1 MTRLFA
7 AIVLVL
13 AFATAASAWYR
24 HSDGYYYNSYAY
36 NAQPYTL
43 GSYHAGYWSCGIY
56 YPGYY
61 DYVPYYAPT
70 AYVAPAAPSLE
81 DNIGAALKIKATY
94 EGKATLLRAAGL
106 TLTKEELFAYS
117 PMGQVGPYGPYSAN
131 YYRTVTPVS
140 ASTVNAQASIFGD
153 AFNLR
158 ELGLLEAQSV
168 ERADNFASKRHSL
181 FSSNITLATSGAVEV
196 AKIQAKGQAA
206 VAFLNALNNPGVVTT
221 TGITYSGSIG
231 QYPQIN
237 TSGATTA
244 TKQDILK
251 AWVAAA
257 RADGCTACHLRAALP
272 AGATVAGGFD
282 LDDYPA
288 MSQAERERRVYPRID
303 PSAADNFRMPRKQR
317 LTADG
322 KVDAND
328 VKGVPGTPMSPQNL
342 SLWQIVSVPAE
353 SLRAPAVETK

>member
-13 AFATAASAWYR
+13 AFATAASANWYLY
-24 HSDGYYYNSYAY
+24 SDGYYYYGNGNQAY
-36 NAQPYTL
+36 TR
-43 GSYHAGYWSCGIY
+43 SSTYHNGYWSCGIY

-61 DYVPYYAPT
+61 SYSYSAYHPAAA
-70 AYVAPAAPSLE
+70 AYVAPDFDTQLLAIAKLKVTEDAKVAKLAAV
-81 DNIGAALKIKATY
+81 GVV
-94 EGKATLLRAAGL
+94 
-106 TLTKEELFAYS
+106 LTKDEFRAFNAQV
-117 PMGQVGPYGPYSAN
+117 GQIGPYGPYSAN

-140 ASTVNAQASIFGD
+140 AYTVNAQASIFGD

-168 ERADNFASKRHSL
+168 ERADGFAAKRHSL

-206 VAFLNALNNPGVVTT
+206 VAFLNSLNNPGVVTT

-237 TSGATTA
+237 TSGATVA

-257 RADGCTACHLRAALP
+257 RADGCTTCHLRANLP
-272 AGATVAGGFD
+272 AGVQVAGGFD

-288 MSQAERERRVYPRID
+288 MSQAEREKRVYPRID
-303 PSAADNFRMPRKQR
+303 PSAADNFRMPRKQA
-317 LTADG
+317 TPS
-322 KVDAND
+322 D
-328 VKGVPGTPMSPQNL
+328 VKGIPGTPMSPQNL

-353 SLRAPAVETK
+353 ALKAPAVEVK

>member
-36 NAQPYTL
+36 NAQPYTQ
-43 GSYHAGYWSCGIY
+43 GQYHPGYWSCGVY
-56 YPGYY
+56 YYGYY

-70 AYVAPAAPSLE
+70 TTYTAPDFDTQLLAIAKLKVTEDAKVAKLAAV
-81 DNIGAALKIKATY
+81 GVV
-94 EGKATLLRAAGL
+94 
-106 TLTKEELFAYS
+106 LTKDEFRAFNAQV
-117 PMGQVGPYGPYSAN
+117 GQVGPYGPYSAN

-140 ASTVNAQASIFGD
+140 AYTVNAQASIFGD

-237 TSGATTA
+237 TSGATVA

-257 RADGCTACHLRAALP
+257 RADNCTACHLGSSP
-272 AGATVAGGFD
+272 AGGFN

-288 MSQAERERRVYPRID
+288 MSQAEREKRVYPRID
-303 PSAADNFRMPRKQR
+303 PSAADNFRMPRKQA
-317 LTADG
+317 T
-322 KVDAND
+322 AND
-328 VKGVPGTPMSPQNL
+328 VKGVPGTPMTPQNL
-342 SLWQIVSVPAE
+342 QLWQLVTAPAE
-353 SLRAPAVETK
+353 QLQSPAVEKK